1 MSLIILPRLLP
12 PGKRPAT
19 AVVVDT
25 IGLRCTLT
33 IILGGSSTALMP
45 DPAPFRAS
53 LARVALPFAYVR
65 ATSLHTGRRSTNDAS
80 TMVCP
85 EFATDDAAHGGSA
98 GPSFW
103 PSSTTKAR
111 HHGVSALP
119 AIISHRTDRLVG
131 EEASLAKALGRWR
144 SATGAS
150 RGDRQNRNL
159 QHPLAL
165 ASRRERLGG
174 TSTPEGCV

>member
-111 HHGVSALP
+111 HHGVS
-119 AIISHRTDRLVG
+119 
-131 EEASLAKALGRWR
+131 R
-144 SATGAS
+144 SASDHLAQDGQTRRGRSKPCQGAGPMEVS
-150 RGDRQNRNL
+150 N
-159 QHPLAL
+159 
-165 ASRRERLGG
+165 GG
-174 TSTPEGCV
+174 VAR